1 MHESGVQGPQGITQ
15 SGTSPNQQNHI
26 MKTTRIVSLFAAAMS
41 IILAATASAAPASK
55 RIGPSKASASGHTT
69 STPVVHKAMKR
80 VGPIGKGYV
89 CNR

>member
-1 MHESGVQGPQGITQ
+1 
-15 SGTSPNQQNHI
+15 